1 MEEPR
6 PYSMTQEYFREYVK
20 NFRRETRSRPGSRD
34 MKSKNSGANNSK
46 FLQIAMRIMKREKL
60 FLEKIGRL

>member
-1 MEEPR
+1 
-6 PYSMTQEYFREYVK
+6 VK
-20 NFRRETRSRPGSRD
+20 NFIRETRSRPGSRD

>member
-1 MEEPR
+1 
-6 PYSMTQEYFREYVK
+6 
-20 NFRRETRSRPGSRD
+20 